1 VLFVDDD
8 EGLHALLRQL
18 FERSQVSFDYD
29 FMSSAGGALSML
41 NVYCYDAV
49 VLDYKLPD
57 FIAGTA
63 AAEIRAKYDR
73 LPIAYLTNYSDDEM
87 LKEAAR
93 LRVDLWPTKWTL
105 MGDQDRLLRLV
116 RELAERLPCDQRY
129 GGAGGGG
136 GLRRDAAA
144 VHLSDPPAATPG
156 GERRRVNPKLDTGYR
171 RRTSDAG
178 ARPVLLIPPCLEA
191 TLQTPSAR
199 RAPQWRY
206 S

>member
-105 MGDQDRLLRLV
+105 MGDQD
-116 RELAERLPCDQRY
+116 
-129 GGAGGGG
+129 
-136 GLRRDAAA
+136 
-144 VHLSDPPAATPG
+144 HLSDPPAATPG